1 MYAES
6 RYTPPKSRAVS
17 LGAAFAIN
25 GLILAGLIF
34 SAPEFVKKKIPPVFE
49 AGTYFD
55 PPPPPPIEPPKPQPR
70 TDAPKATA
78 PLPNLPNP
86 LVKTLTENHIE
97 GTTTIYPPQPPL
109 EPAKADPG
117 PIAQPEPLKAAPPLI
132 GAARDARYAEDFQP
146 AYPSSE
152 LRAQRDG
159 SVKVR
164 VLIGTNGRVKAVE
177 QVDATSQAF
186 FEATRR
192 QALARWRFKP
202 ASRGG
207 VAEESWMTLSVRF
220 ELKNQ

>member
-34 SAPEFVKKKIPPVFE
+34 SAPEFVKKIGPTVLPIRDYIDPV
-49 AGTYFD
+49 
-55 PPPPPPIEPPKPQPR
+55 PPPPDEPKPQPR
-70 TDAPKATA
+70 TEAPKPTA
-78 PLPNLPNP
+78 PLPNVPDQII
-86 LVKTLTENHIE
+86 KTPTDTHIE
-97 GTTTIYPPQPPL
+97 GTTTLYPPQPPF

-117 PIAQPEPLKAAPPLI
+117 PIAEPEPLKAAPPLI

-146 AYPSSE
+146 AYPSTE

-159 SVKVR
+159 TVKVR
-164 VLIGTNGRVKAVE
+164 VLVGANGRVKAVE

-192 QALARWRFKP
+192 QALAKWRFKP

-220 ELKNQ
+220 EIKNQ